1 MYDIANSKY
10 KQLCEIR
17 KVNNENLEVAEE
29 EKQAEW
35 EPKARRMIQL
45 YLTDGVQDITA
56 IEYKPLKQM
65 TVRIFITALYFFLL
79 REILNKLLFI

>member
-10 KQLCEIR
+10 KQLGEIR
-17 KVNNENLEVAEE
+17 KSINNENLAVTEG

-45 YLTDGVQDITA
+45 CLTDGVQDITA
-56 IEYKPLKQM
+56 IEYNMPFKQM
-65 TVRIFITALYFFLL
+65 TVRILILHLLL
-79 REILNKLLFI
+79 R

>member
-17 KVNNENLEVAEE
+17 KINNENLVIAEE

-65 TVRIFITALYFFLL
+65 TVRIFITALYFFL
-79 REILNKLLFI
+79 REIFNKLLFI

>member
-1 MYDIANSKY
+1 MYDISNSKY

-17 KVNNENLEVAEE
+17 KINNENLVVAEE
-29 EKQAEW
+29 EKQTEW

-45 YLTDGVQDITA
+45 YLTDGVQDISA

-65 TVRIFITALYFFLL
+65 TVRIFITALYFVIRNF
-79 REILNKLLFI
+79 E